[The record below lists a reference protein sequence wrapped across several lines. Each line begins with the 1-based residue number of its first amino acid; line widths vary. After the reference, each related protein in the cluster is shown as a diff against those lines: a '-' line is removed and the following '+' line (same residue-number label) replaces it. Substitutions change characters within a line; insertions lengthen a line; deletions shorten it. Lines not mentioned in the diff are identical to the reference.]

1 MSGSA
6 DQGGRAGG
14 CGYAAARGCGAGGRA
29 AVNRDRELAERDKLR
44 GESLR
49 ERREDAERSRPRSGE
64 GAARWSATS
73 PPSLSQEATLRETVL
88 PSVAPRTEAPGR
100 DNTAGSMARS
110 LEPKWYVS

>member
-1 MSGSA
+1 MRLR
-6 DQGGRAGG
+6 GRERL
-14 CGYAAARGCGAGGRA
+14 RGRRPGRGERLGDRRPG
-29 AVNRDRELAERDKLR
+29 RDRELAERDQLR

-88 PSVAPRTEAPGR
+88 PSVAPRTEAPAR

-110 LEPKWYVS
+110 LEP